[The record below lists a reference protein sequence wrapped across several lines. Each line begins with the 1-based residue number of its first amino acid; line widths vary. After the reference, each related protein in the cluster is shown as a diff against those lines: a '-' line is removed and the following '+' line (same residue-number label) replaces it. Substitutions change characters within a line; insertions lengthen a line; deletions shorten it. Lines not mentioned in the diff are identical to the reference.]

1 MKRSWST
8 ILLGGGLVAVLAV
21 LAVLQY
27 QWMSKINE
35 SEGEKA
41 RKDVREQADRFA
53 EDFNKEIQ
61 NIYFNLQA
69 SSASFEKT
77 DWGPFNE
84 RYDFWREKARY
95 PELVK
100 GIYFSGVKG
109 DNDLRYDSDSRAFV
123 ADRLPADIAAVKE
136 RFSTEKT
143 FTPVHEKPLL
153 LAQPVHEVDDNVGK
167 IMIRRTAGAAPVVPG
182 DQPPVQASPK
192 IVGYLLISLDEGA
205 MVQRVLPEFAA
216 KYFGDGEYKAA
227 VVDNG
232 GTPVYASLA
241 GQTPD
246 ATAKL
251 LDVSPKNFM
260 FFGNRELVSS
270 LNKGVAAGEKRADVV
285 LNSRIETHSLNR
297 VATTPANG
305 DKVEITLKSE
315 GAPRTTVFTAT
326 TRDEA
331 VLGIWTLQV
340 QHSAG
345 SLDAFLASSLRRN
358 LAFGFGLLFLLAAA
372 VAAIIWSS
380 QRAKVAAQ
388 RQIDFVSSVSHE
400 FRTPLAVI
408 YSAGEN
414 LSDGVAKAEG
424 QVSRYGELIKGEGRK
439 LSAMVEQIL
448 DFAGANSGRRKFS
461 FADTEVSEIVD
472 SALVECRSLIEE
484 RGFELET
491 NISEGLPRINAD
503 KAALGQAIQNLIANS
518 VKYSNGNR
526 WIRVSAS
533 NGDGR
538 VKIAVED
545 RGIGISKSD
554 LRQIF
559 EPFFR
564 SKEVVDAQI
573 HGNGLGLSLVK
584 QIVTAHG
591 GTVRAESEI
600 GKGSKFTI
608 DVPQG

>member
-1 MKRSWST
+1 M
-8 ILLGGGLVAVLAV
+8 VVLAV
-21 LAVLQY
+21 LAVMQY
-27 QWMSKINE
+27 QWMTKINE
-35 SEGEKA
+35 AEGEKA
-41 RKDVREQADRFA
+41 RKAVHDQAERFA

-69 SSASFEKT
+69 TSASFEKN

-84 RYDFWREKARY
+84 RFDFWLEKARY

-100 GIYFSGVKG
+100 EIYFSGTKTET
-109 DNDLRYDSDSRAFV
+109 DLRYDRDSRAFV
-123 ADRLPADIAAVKE
+123 AASLPADVAAIRQQFV
-136 RFSTEKT
+136 TDKT
-143 FTPVHEKPLL
+143 FKPVHERPLL
-153 LAQPVHEVDDNVGK
+153 LAQPVHEADLNAGK
-167 IMIRRTAGAAPVVPG
+167 IMVRRLSGSADETERMRV
-182 DQPPVQASPK
+182 SPK
-192 IVGYLLISLDEGA
+192 IAGYLLILLDEAVVTGK
-205 MVQRVLPEFAA
+205 VLPEFAG

-227 VVDNG
+227 VVDG
-232 GTPVYASLA
+232 SGSPVFASLT
-241 GQTPD
+241 GGGPD
-246 ATAKL
+246 AAAKL

-260 FFGNRELVSS
+260 FFGNRELMST
-270 LNKGVAAGEKRADVV
+270 LDRQEKGSGEKQADV
-285 LNSRIETHSLNR
+285 LINSRLETRAFNT
-297 VATTPANG
+297 VGKAGGG
-305 DKVEITLKSE
+305 DKVEITLRTE
-315 GAPRTTVFTAT
+315 GAPRTAMFTAT
-326 TRDEA
+326 TRGEE
-331 VLGIWTLQV
+331 LSGIWTLQV

-345 SLDAFLASSLRRN
+345 SLDAFLASNLRRN
-358 LAFGFGLLFLLAAA
+358 LALGFGLLFLLATAIF
-372 VAAIIWSS
+372 AIIWSTR
-380 QRAKVAAQ
+380 RAKLTAQ

-414 LSDGVAKAEG
+414 LSDGVAKAEE

-448 DFAGANSGRRKFS
+448 EFAGANSGRRKFN
-461 FADTEVSEIVD
+461 FADAAVNEIVD
-472 SALVECRSLIEE
+472 SALLECRSLIEE

-491 NISEGLPRINAD
+491 DISDGLPHVNAD

-518 VKYSNGNR
+518 VKYSNGNP

-545 RGIGISKSD
+545 RGIGISKGD

-584 QIVTAHG
+584 QIVAAHG
-591 GTVRAESEI
+591 GTVKAESEM
-600 GKGSKFTI
+600 GVGSKFTI
-608 DVPQG
+608 EIPQG